1 MRLIILDTETTGLEP
16 KQGHRLIEVGALEM
30 VNRRLTGK
38 SFHEYVQ
45 PERDVPMEAQAV
57 HGITEEF
64 LADKALFSTIADQ
77 FIEFI
82 NGAELIIH
90 NAPFDL
96 GFLDNELAIA
106 GKMTGKKYP
115 KVSDICK
122 ITDSLKLARRKHP
135 GQKNNLDALCRRYGI
150 INTHRELHGAL
161 LDSEILADVY
171 LMMTGGQTDLM
182 WAAQATSA
190 TGDAVAPA
198 SRTVSLEGYELPV
211 VMATDAEVAAHK
223 TKLQTVAKASGDN
236 CLWFS
241 SID

>member
-82 NGAELIIH
+82 TGAELIIH

-96 GFLDNELAIA
+96 GFLENELAIA

-236 CLWFS
+236 CLWLS
-241 SID
+241 SMD